1 MHRALRVTLSATL
14 LFAGVCPA
22 AAQDA
27 ETEPAPLTPPTI
39 TRFVQ
44 ADYPERAAA
53 EGVESAVIVEIDI
66 SAEGEVESV
75 RVLEGAQPEGY
86 GFDEAA
92 LEAIAQFEFSPAME
106 GQTAVPVTLT
116 YRYSF
121 VLQDAS
127 PEPDPVPDPDTA
139 VPAQDPEAAPA
150 RDPVA
155 NLQGTLL
162 ERGTRTPMAG
172 VIVTVFQGETGFE
185 AVSNAE
191 GFFVFYDLPAGEWKV
206 LVDPAEYYPVRTSES
221 VADGQ
226 RTEVVYY
233 VELGSYNPF
242 DVLVEADRVKKEV
255 TRRTISIR
263 EIERIPG
270 NFGDPVKVVQNLPGV
285 ARTVFGDGRIIVRG
299 SSPEDTRFYIQGIQV
314 PLIYHF
320 GGLRSVVPAGVLE
333 SIDFLPGNFPAAYGR
348 SSAGVLDIKLKHLR
362 PEAVH
367 GYVDVNLF
375 DSGVFLEA
383 PVGDRAAVAV
393 GARRSYVDTILEAA
407 VPESAPIN
415 VIAAPRYYDFQ
426 TLVSYR
432 PTDDHELQLF
442 VFGSGDAVR
451 LLFEDAAQA
460 NAQLRS
466 GDISAETF
474 FLRTMVQ
481 HDWIPSDSFK
491 TNTIVGFGIDEVSFN
506 VGEQFFLD
514 LQLLLGQL
522 REENTIKLTRDAT
535 LVVGADVLFGSASV
549 DLLAPLPP
557 KEGDPPGER
566 DLDDTIRAME
576 QQWEVQAAVYTQ
588 LELTAIEDVL
598 VVPGVRLERYTTS
611 PAQWTYDPRLTVRWK
626 VDEAL
631 SLKAGAGWF
640 HQPPT
645 PDELSKFFGNPKL
658 HAEESIQYSVGGEYK
673 PVPWITVDAT
683 VFYKD
688 LFELVSRSNDVVER
702 NGETVPEIYNN
713 EGIGRVYGL
722 ELLLRHELTNNF
734 FGWVTYTLSRAERLD
749 SGESDY
755 RPFQFDQTHILNVI
769 ASYRLP
775 RNWEVGGR
783 WRYVTGNPTT
793 PVIGAVF
800 NSDADAYQRVFGP
813 FGSARLPAFHQ
824 LDLRVDKSW
833 IYDTWIL
840 NLYMDIQNVYN
851 RANTEAIRYNF
862 NFTETQPQ
870 QGLPVFP
877 ALGIKATF

>member
-233 VELGSYNPF
+233 VERGSYNPF

-658 HAEESIQYSVGGEYK
+658 HAEESIQYSVGGE
-673 PVPWITVDAT
+673 
-683 VFYKD
+683 
-688 LFELVSRSNDVVER
+688 
-702 NGETVPEIYNN
+702 
-713 EGIGRVYGL
+713 
-722 ELLLRHELTNNF
+722 
-734 FGWVTYTLSRAERLD
+734 
-749 SGESDY
+749 
-755 RPFQFDQTHILNVI
+755 
-769 ASYRLP
+769 
-775 RNWEVGGR
+775 
-783 WRYVTGNPTT
+783 
-793 PVIGAVF
+793 
-800 NSDADAYQRVFGP
+800 
-813 FGSARLPAFHQ
+813 
-824 LDLRVDKSW
+824 
-833 IYDTWIL
+833 
-840 NLYMDIQNVYN
+840 
-851 RANTEAIRYNF
+851 
-862 NFTETQPQ
+862 
-870 QGLPVFP
+870 
-877 ALGIKATF
+877 